1 MKKRI
6 KLLAAAVLIVV
17 PEYAAS
23 AGDYLLSTPGT
34 SLLISGTKGEKAFF
48 RYYGSRITEDDISGI
63 YESGL
68 AFSNGTYPVFG
79 LDTPGERAM
88 AVTHGDGNM
97 SLDLAIDSISRYT
110 TDEGEILEVVHKDR
124 LYPFTVRQF
133 FKAYRDTDIISTW
146 TETEHQEKKPV
157 TLHRFASVFLPVM
170 RGENWLTHFHG
181 HWGAESTMVE
191 ERLANGQKVI
201 SNMDGLVN
209 TETDNPSFM
218 LTMDGKPDENSG
230 DIFGGTLAWS
240 GNYLIKFDA
249 RNTSLIVSA
258 GINEVSSHYIL
269 GRGEKFATPEFAMTY
284 SREGKGGISRAFH
297 RWARSYGLYGADRL
311 HDILLNSW
319 EGVYFKVNQESMEKM
334 MTGFSQ
340 LGGELFV
347 MDDGWFGDKYPRNSG
362 SSSLGD
368 WTVCRDKLPDGIEG
382 LLKAARDRGLKFGIW
397 IEPEMTNTKSELF
410 ERHPDWVLQAKGRPL
425 STGRGGTQIVLD
437 LTNPEVQDFVFG
449 VVDGL
454 MTSYPEIA
462 YMKWDA
468 NSWLLDYGST
478 YLPADRQSH
487 IYIDYHRG
495 LEKVLRRI
503 REKYPDLVL
512 QACAGGGGRVN
523 YGLLPYFNEF
533 WTSDNTDA
541 LQRIYLQW
549 GISHFYPAIATGAHV
564 SAGKNHQTGRTIPLK
579 FRFDVAMSGRL
590 GMEMQPDALDGKE
603 KEFTARAIAAYK
615 DIRPVVQTGDLYRLL
630 SPYENR
636 GAASLMYV
644 TPEKDRAVFF
654 AYKTSHFV
662 NMTMPVIRFHG
673 LDPDKKYILRDID
686 PETDGKPCP
695 LDGKAVRGRILMD
708 TGLPMKGLL
717 KAEYSSI
724 VLELTE
730 TE

>member
-1 MKKRI
+1 MKKTTR
-6 KLLAAAVLIVV
+6 LLAAAMLTVIPGHAL
-17 PEYAAS
+17 S

-34 SLLISGTKGEKAFF
+34 SLLISGTEGEKAFF
-48 RYYGSRITEDDISGI
+48 RYYGSRITEDDIPDI
-63 YESGL
+63 YASGL
-68 AFSNGTYPVFG
+68 AFGNEAYPVFG
-79 LDTPGERAM
+79 LNTPGERAM

-97 SLDLAIDSISRYT
+97 SLDLAVESISRYT
-110 TDEGEILEVVHKDR
+110 AEDGEILEIVHRDR

-146 TETEHQEKKPV
+146 TETEHQERKPV
-157 TLHRFASVFLPVM
+157 TLHRFASAFLPVM
-170 RGENWLTHFHG
+170 RGDNWLTHFHG

-201 SNMDGLVN
+201 SNTDGLVN

-218 LTMDGKPDENSG
+218 LTMDGRPDENSG
-230 DIFGGTLAWS
+230 NVFGGALAWS

-249 RNTSLIVSA
+249 RNTALTVSA
-258 GINEVSSHYIL
+258 GINETSSHYIL
-269 GRGEKFATPEFAMTY
+269 GRDEKFSTPEFAMTY

-297 RWARSYGLYGADRL
+297 RWARSYGLYGAGRL

-368 WTVCRDKLPDGIEG
+368 WTVCREKLPGGIEG

-454 MTSYPEIA
+454 MTAWPEIA

-495 LEKVLRRI
+495 LGKVLRRI

-512 QACAGGGGRVN
+512 QACAGGGGRIN
-523 YGLLPYFNEF
+523 YGLLPYFDEF

-549 GISHFYPAIATGAHV
+549 GISHFYPAIAMGAHV

-590 GMEMQPDALDGKE
+590 GMEMQPDALDGAE
-603 KEFTARAIAAYK
+603 KEFAARAIAAYK
-615 DIRPVVQTGDLYRLL
+615 DIRPVVQKGDLYRLL

-673 LDPDKKYILRDID
+673 LDPDKEYILRDID
-686 PETDGKPCP
+686 PETAGRPCPVDGKSIS
-695 LDGKAVRGRILMD
+695 GKILMD
-708 TGLPMKGLL
+708 TGLQMKDIL
-717 KAEYSSI
+717 KKEYSSVVI
-724 VLELTE
+724 ELIGTE
-730 TE
+730 